1 MRCSSILIFISFV
14 GLLLRKEALAQFL
27 EPECGLSGMDIKIF
41 GGVNATHGAFP
52 WMAYL
57 YFNENTFLC
66 GGSLIHKRIVL
77 TAAHCIRNTEY
88 LSVRLGE
95 HYTASRAASS
105 TVYRVT
111 LAIRNRLYSKT
122 EHIHDIGLLRLDRE
136 VMFNAYIKP
145 VCIITNPRTVPYVS
159 TYTAT
164 GWGRTENSVIS
175 AVLQVV
181 QLTDTDPNR
190 CYEYMK
196 LRLGPEQICAF
207 NPTGDTCSGDSG
219 GPLVQI
225 VNIDG
230 IWRYVQF
237 GIVSYGMENCM
248 SPGVYVR
255 VHHYVDWILDKIQ
268 IALTYKE
275 ALAQF
280 LEPQCGLSGVDDKV
294 FGGVNATH
302 GAFPWMA
309 YLYFNENDFLCGGSL
324 IHKRFVLTAA
334 HCIRHTEYLSVRL
347 GEHYTASR
355 AESSTVYNVTLAI
368 RNRLYRKAEHVHD
381 IGLLRLNREVV
392 FNAYIRPVCIIT
404 NPRRVPHVNTYT
416 ATGWGSTENSRISA
430 VLQMVQL
437 TDIDPNTCYDNMKL
451 RLGPGQICAASPT
464 GDTCSG
470 DSGGPLVQNVNVDG
484 TWRYVQFGIVSYG
497 MQRCMGPGVYVRV
510 HYYLDWILDKIQFA
524 LTYRG

>member
-1 MRCSSILIFISFV
+1 MRCSSNLIFVSFV
-14 GLLLRKEALAQFL
+14 GLLLR
-27 EPECGLSGMDIKIF
+27 
-41 GGVNATHGAFP
+41 
-52 WMAYL
+52 
-57 YFNENTFLC
+57 
-66 GGSLIHKRIVL
+66 
-77 TAAHCIRNTEY
+77 
-88 LSVRLGE
+88 
-95 HYTASRAASS
+95 
-105 TVYRVT
+105 
-111 LAIRNRLYSKT
+111 
-122 EHIHDIGLLRLDRE
+122 
-136 VMFNAYIKP
+136 
-145 VCIITNPRTVPYVS
+145 
-159 TYTAT
+159 
-164 GWGRTENSVIS
+164 
-175 AVLQVV
+175 
-181 QLTDTDPNR
+181 
-190 CYEYMK
+190 
-196 LRLGPEQICAF
+196 
-207 NPTGDTCSGDSG
+207 
-219 GPLVQI
+219 
-225 VNIDG
+225 
-230 IWRYVQF
+230 
-237 GIVSYGMENCM
+237 
-248 SPGVYVR
+248 
-255 VHHYVDWILDKIQ
+255 
-268 IALTYKE
+268 KE

-324 IHKRFVLTAA
+324 IHKSN
-334 HCIRHTEYLSVRL
+334 SVRL

-392 FNAYIRPVCIIT
+392 FNGGLTLNLPPKLFSQVLLPTAYIRPVCIIT